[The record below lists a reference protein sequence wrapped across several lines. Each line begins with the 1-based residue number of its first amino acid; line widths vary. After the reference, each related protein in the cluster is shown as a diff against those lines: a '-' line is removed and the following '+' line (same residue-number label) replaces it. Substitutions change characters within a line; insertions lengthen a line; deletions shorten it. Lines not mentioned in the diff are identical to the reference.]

1 MSDKICVVDDNV
13 NNVKTAG
20 YLLSREGYE
29 VFGFKSGRAF
39 LDYIDKGNTPDLVLL
54 DIKMPDMDGFE
65 TQDELRKRSNAAAVP
80 VIFLSADE
88 REDTK
93 TRGKEAG
100 AADFIEKPFMPDV
113 LMQSV
118 KQAIDHSR

>member
-29 VFGFKSGRAF
+29 VFGFKSGRTF

-65 TQDELRKRSNAAAVP
+65 TLDELRKRSNAAAVP